1 LKSYRPV
8 SNLPLLAKLLEKVVQ
23 GQLQR
28 YLTANNAMPQH
39 QSAYRQYHSTETTL
53 IKITNDLL
61 QAADHGLV
69 SPLCMLD
76 LTAAFDTIDHSLLRS
91 VTPTRTIRC
100 RTHMLSVVRFLLVR
114 ADLLRCCGWTFI

>member
-1 LKSYRPV
+1 MHSV
-8 SNLPLLAKLLEKVVQ
+8 SVQ

-39 QSAYRQYHSTETTL
+39 QSAYHSTETAL

-61 QAADHGLV
+61 QAADNGLV
-69 SPLCMLD
+69 SSLCMLD
-76 LTAAFDTIDHSLLRS
+76 LTAAFDTIDQSTS

-100 RTHMLSVVRFLLVR
+100 RRHMLSVVRFLLVR
-114 ADLLRCCGWTFI
+114 ADLLRCCGWTLI

>member
-1 LKSYRPV
+1 M
-8 SNLPLLAKLLEKVVQ
+8 VQ

-39 QSAYRQYHSTETTL
+39 QSAYRLYHSTETAL

-61 QAADHGLV
+61 QTADHGLV

-76 LTAAFDTIDHSLLRS
+76 LTASLLLSTRS
-91 VTPTRTIRC
+91 ITVYFC
-100 RTHMLSVVRFLLVR
+100 HAYKDDSVSK
-114 ADLLRCCGWTFI
+114 AYA